1 MGNKPNRLSYIGLG
15 GVSSTLLETHELKAM
30 RRLGIDLCYMNV
42 TLDVLRYL
50 FGSEEYQATQPGE
63 QQKLVIISLNIRLT

>member
-1 MGNKPNRLSYIGLG
+1 
-15 GVSSTLLETHELKAM
+15 M